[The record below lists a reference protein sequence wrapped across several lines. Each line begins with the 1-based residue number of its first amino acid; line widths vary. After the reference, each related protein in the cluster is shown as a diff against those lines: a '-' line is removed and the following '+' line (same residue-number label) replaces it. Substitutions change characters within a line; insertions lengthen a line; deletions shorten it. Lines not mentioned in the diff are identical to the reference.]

1 MTISI
6 DGFMVC
12 AYISEDIVMHT
23 KYIFL
28 LKQEYI
34 AIPVPVGDNCKGT
47 GYLRIHCHYSEAM
60 FSPSIPS
67 SYQESALKHC
77 PETAVVNSILE
88 DSAFQLLQME
98 ATQFDR
104 LWFAEILTAD
114 IQPSDMKGL
123 DWIRRS

>member
-47 GYLRIHCHYSEAM
+47 GYLRIHCPYSEAM

-67 SYQESALKHC
+67 SYQESALKHR
-77 PETAVVNSILE
+77 PETAVVTP
-88 DSAFQLLQME
+88 FWRTLLSNYYKWKQHN
-98 ATQFDR
+98 
-104 LWFAEILTAD
+104 LTG
-114 IQPSDMKGL
+114 SGL
-123 DWIRRS
+123 QKS